1 MQENQINRN
10 RPRPGL
16 WLMVIGGLLAA
27 GFAVYAVVAAPD
39 STSGPLWI
47 VVGWGALVFL
57 YGLYRALRG
66 RSSVDHPRGG
76 NRREWR
82 VTRRWRESQH
92 HDLGARTPREASA
105 KGNLPPGAR
114 CAGLGGP
121 EHPPRGW
128 QQLIKHVLRTAEAGT
143 R

>member
-10 RPRPGL
+10 RQRPGL
-16 WLMVIGGLLAA
+16 WLMIIGGLLAA

-76 NRREWR
+76 TDANG
-82 VTRRWRESQH
+82 V
-92 HDLGARTPREASA
+92 
-105 KGNLPPGAR
+105 
-114 CAGLGGP
+114 
-121 EHPPRGW
+121 
-128 QQLIKHVLRTAEAGT
+128 
-143 R
+143 

>member
-16 WLMVIGGLLAA
+16 WLMITGGLLAA

-66 RSSVDHPRGG
+66 RSSVDHPQGG
-76 NRREWR
+76 TDANG
-82 VTRRWRESQH
+82 V
-92 HDLGARTPREASA
+92 
-105 KGNLPPGAR
+105 
-114 CAGLGGP
+114 
-121 EHPPRGW
+121 
-128 QQLIKHVLRTAEAGT
+128 
-143 R
+143 